1 MTLRKIAGLGAL
13 LSLQTSGSRLTQ
25 ETTLDSGDMPRMHS
39 AIGPLPF
46 VAIPGLTSALCTVA
60 SDGVGAS
67 AGCRSRL
74 ADVLFSFIRAG
85 IPIRGST

>member
-13 LSLQTSGSRLTQ
+13 LSPHIPGSRLTQ
-25 ETTLDSGDMPRMHS
+25 ATTLDSGDMPRRRT

-46 VAIPGLTSALCTVA
+46 VAIPSLVSALCTVA

>member
-1 MTLRKIAGLGAL
+1 
-13 LSLQTSGSRLTQ
+13 
-25 ETTLDSGDMPRMHS
+25 MHS